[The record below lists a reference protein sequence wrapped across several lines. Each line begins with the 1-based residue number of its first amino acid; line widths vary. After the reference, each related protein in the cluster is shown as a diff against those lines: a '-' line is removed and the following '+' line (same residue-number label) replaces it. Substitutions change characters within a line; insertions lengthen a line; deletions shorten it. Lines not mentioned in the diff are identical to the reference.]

1 MFGETKMKTEAQ
13 IIRELMESL
22 LHAGP
27 VKLEDIY
34 DVEED
39 EQPQAQYST
48 YDQLLE
54 TLDLATQA
62 GLYDAADWLK
72 DHLRQMQANFKK

>member
-1 MFGETKMKTEAQ
+1 MKTEAQ

-22 LHAGP
+22 LKAGP
-27 VKLEDIY
+27 ISLEEIY

-39 EQPQAQYST
+39 HNMPDQRAT
-48 YDQLLE
+48 YDQLLDMLE
-54 TLDLATQA
+54 LATQA

-72 DHLRQMQANFKK
+72 GHLTQMKAGFK